1 MNLLEYK
8 RDNHNKDYF
17 RAVRNDNSM
26 AKKVG
31 TYAVSSVI
39 VGGLAGAVF
48 LFPAIAP
55 IVASPTLLTALAY
68 SGNLVLAGVA
78 GGAGYG
84 LHRAVM
90 HKDNKLSKAE
100 KSIEKAAKI
109 EKKLNKYRDGD
120 RDNISDRKYSKLTR
134 QRDRKLMY
142 FDTVHD
148 IYHRKVDKLAT
159 KLGYK
164 LSDGYIKDR
173 TAKPFVA
180 ETDTAKLA
188 QVGSNAWMNARR
200 EKKLI
205 KSFEKLDDLH
215 EDYLD
220 YLGISGND
228 LSVVEDYSNNL
239 DKRRIINRTR
249 RGLTTLKN
257 KVYNPE
263 SAAERAKRKAE
274 REAEKERTREDK
286 DRAREDKDR
295 ARGEEKEK
303 KDTARRT
310 RQETREEERNKKKE
324 EKERAREEKERA
336 REEQKAKRKEEKDKR
351 RNEKETGYDY
361 YDFDK
366 YNREEE
372 AGFGA
377 VAPQFVKSFNEMSI
391 FDQMVIA
398 LGKQEMSDPRVGLV
412 RYNNGTM
419 ECIQPRYAFDT
430 LSTKGGYMKALKKES
445 VSYAPFPIS
454 EKVSGEDAIKYYEK
468 AVGNE
473 VGEKMENIDKALIKM
488 NKQFE
493 KCEEYLDAQG
503 VDTRAQNSE
512 ILVQLDFDNPKY
524 STHRTFDD
532 VQKAIA
538 YTQFVEATARR
549 QMQGEN
555 CDAYRITTWSKE
567 GDNAYTVTLPFCG
580 VVTDKQSMKED
591 KTRFNGALIDEVYNL
606 YRNEYIFHGQKTKAP
621 TADIIKTIYDAVG
634 ENVSEKTIADRLR
647 VLTEQVAA
655 SAIYMENETF
665 RKRAE
670 EFNEMHA
677 GRDSSHASL

>member
-8 RDNHNKDYF
+8 RDNHNRDYF

-26 AKKVG
+26 AKKIG

-55 IVASPTLLTALAY
+55 IAASPTLLTALAY

-109 EKKLNKYRDGD
+109 ENKLNKYRDGD
-120 RDNISDRKYSKLTR
+120 RDNISDRKYAKLTR

-159 KLGYK
+159 KLGFK
-164 LSDGYIKDR
+164 LSDEYIKDR
-173 TAKPFVA
+173 TANPFVA

-188 QVGSNAWMNARR
+188 QVGSSAWMNTRR

-220 YLGISGND
+220 YLGISGSD

-239 DKRRIINRTR
+239 DERRIINRTR

-274 REAEKERTREDK
+274 REEEKARTREDKERTREDRDRARDEERMKKDAERKAREETLKEEKTKKKEEK
-286 DRAREDKDR
+286 DRARE
-295 ARGEEKEK
+295 EE
-303 KDTARRT
+303 
-310 RQETREEERNKKKE
+310 
-324 EKERAREEKERA
+324 
-336 REEQKAKRKEEKDKR
+336 KAKRKEGKDKR
-351 RNEKETGYDY
+351 RNDRETGDGY
-361 YDFDK
+361 YDFDE
-366 YNREEE
+366 YNRGEE

-377 VAPQFVKSFNEMSI
+377 TAPQFVKSFNQMSI

-398 LGKQEMSDPRVGLV
+398 LGKQGMSDPRVGLI
-412 RYNNGTM
+412 RFNNGAM

-468 AVGNE
+468 TDDDK
-473 VGEKMENIDKALIKM
+473 VGEKMENIDKALTKM
-488 NKQFE
+488 DKQFE

-567 GDNAYTVTLPFCG
+567 GDNAYSVTLPFCG
-580 VVTDKQSMKED
+580 VVTGKQSMKED

-621 TADIIKTIYDAVG
+621 TVDIIKTIYDAVG
-634 ENVSEKTIADRLR
+634 ENVSEKVIADRLR

-670 EFNEMHA
+670 EFNEMHT